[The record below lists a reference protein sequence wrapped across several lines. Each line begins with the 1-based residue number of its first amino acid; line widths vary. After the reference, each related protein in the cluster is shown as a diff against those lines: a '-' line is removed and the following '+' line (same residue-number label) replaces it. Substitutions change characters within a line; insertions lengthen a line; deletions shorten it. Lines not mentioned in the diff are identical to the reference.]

1 MHMETRNSKTEMPLF
16 KVRTRKF
23 IFVGEKTIMK
33 LSDMCIM
40 FEDGDW
46 IESKDQ
52 SDDGIRLLQTGNI
65 GEGKFLEKEGK
76 ERFISRETF
85 EKLKCKEVF
94 SGDILISRLPEPVG
108 RACLVP
114 EKKQRMITAV
124 DCTICRIDDK
134 KIRRRYLCYYL
145 QSANYYTQL
154 KNSITGTTRKRISRK
169 NLGNIE
175 IKIPNDKK
183 QEEVIKQLDL
193 IVEIIDNKKKK
204 LQLLDTLVKS
214 RFVEMFG
221 DPDTNAKDWEEDALS
236 EKLNVVGGYAFKSD
250 QFDENS
256 GIPVLRIANINAG
269 YFKPVNMVYWKEDKN
284 LERYAVYPGDLVM
297 SLTGTV
303 GKDDYG
309 NVCILSNDY
318 EMYYLNQRNAKLEIK
333 EGINKHYLSQL
344 LKFEQI
350 KKKLTGISRGVRQ
363 ANISNKDILN
373 LVVPIPP
380 IELQNQFAD
389 FVSSID
395 KSKSKIQKSLEETQL
410 LFDSLMQKYFG

>member
-1 MHMETRNSKTEMPLF
+1 
-16 KVRTRKF
+16 
-23 IFVGEKTIMK
+23 MK

-40 FEDGDW
+40 FGDGDW

-175 IKIPNDKK
+175 IKIPSDKK

-214 RFVEMFG
+214 RFAEMFG
-221 DPDTNAKDWEEDALS
+221 NPLNGTAKYPIHQVGEVANSVDPQPSHRTPPVEEDGVPYVSIKDCDYKTGKIDFEGARKVSPKVLEEHLNRYTLHEGDFVIGKIGTIGNPVFIPARDDYTLS
-236 EKLNVVGGYAFKSD
+236 
-250 QFDENS
+250 
-256 GIPVLRIANINAG
+256 ANIVLVQPNRELVSP
-269 YFKPVNMVYWKEDKN
+269 YFLKYSFESDFVERQFAEAKN
-284 LERYAVYPGDLVM
+284 STSQAAFGIQKVRTVKVMNPDLDVQ
-297 SLTGTV
+297 
-303 GKDDYG
+303 
-309 NVCILSNDY
+309 N
-318 EMYYLNQRNAKLEIK
+318 
-333 EGINKHYLSQL
+333 
-344 LKFEQI
+344 KFE
-350 KKKLTGISRGVRQ
+350 
-363 ANISNKDILN
+363 N
-373 LVVPIPP
+373 
-380 IELQNQFAD
+380 
-389 FVSSID
+389 FVQQVD
-395 KSKSKIQKSLEETQL
+395 KSK
-410 LFDSLMQKYFG
+410 

>member
-1 MHMETRNSKTEMPLF
+1 
-16 KVRTRKF
+16 
-23 IFVGEKTIMK
+23 
-33 LSDMCIM
+33 MCIM
-40 FEDGDW
+40 FGDGDW

-175 IKIPNDKK
+175 IKIPSDKK

-214 RFVEMFG
+214 RFAEMFG
-221 DPDTNAKDWEEDALS
+221 NPLNGTAKYPIHQVGEVANSVDPQPSHRTPPVEEDGVPYVSIKDCDYKTGKIDFEGARKVSPKVLEEHLNRYTLHEGDFVIGKIGTIGNPVFIPARDDYTLS
-236 EKLNVVGGYAFKSD
+236 
-250 QFDENS
+250 
-256 GIPVLRIANINAG
+256 ANIVLVQPNRELVSP
-269 YFKPVNMVYWKEDKN
+269 YFLKYSFESDFVERQFAEAKN
-284 LERYAVYPGDLVM
+284 STSQAAFGIQKVRTVKVMNPDLDVQ
-297 SLTGTV
+297 
-303 GKDDYG
+303 
-309 NVCILSNDY
+309 N
-318 EMYYLNQRNAKLEIK
+318 
-333 EGINKHYLSQL
+333 
-344 LKFEQI
+344 KFE
-350 KKKLTGISRGVRQ
+350 
-363 ANISNKDILN
+363 N
-373 LVVPIPP
+373 
-380 IELQNQFAD
+380 
-389 FVSSID
+389 FVQQVD
-395 KSKSKIQKSLEETQL
+395 KSK
-410 LFDSLMQKYFG
+410 

>member
-1 MHMETRNSKTEMPLF
+1 
-16 KVRTRKF
+16 
-23 IFVGEKTIMK
+23 MK

-40 FEDGDW
+40 FGDGDW

-175 IKIPNDKK
+175 IKIPSDKK

-221 DPDTNAKDWEEDALS
+221 DSKINPNNYPICQLS
-236 EKLNVVGGYAFKSD
+236 EYINFLT
-250 QFDENS
+250 S
-256 GIPVLRIANINAG
+256 G
-269 YFKPVNMVYWKEDKN
+269 
-284 LERYAVYPGDLVM
+284 
-297 SLTGTV
+297 
-303 GKDDYG
+303 
-309 NVCILSNDY
+309 
-318 EMYYLNQRNAKLEIK
+318 
-333 EGINKHYLSQL
+333 
-344 LKFEQI
+344 
-350 KKKLTGISRGVRQ
+350 SRGWAKYCIDSGREWFITIKNVKDC
-363 ANISNKDILN
+363 NI
-373 LVVPIPP
+373 
-380 IELQNQFAD
+380 
-389 FVSSID
+389 
-395 KSKSKIQKSLEETQL
+395 
-410 LFDSLMQKYFG
+410 